1 MSYIILKYIDFY
13 YIFIIKLMVV
23 SICAPLVYVTQSGQI
38 IPSGYTSSNLP
49 QVAQG
54 DKIYAPLVYVTQS
67 GQIIPSGLGTP
78 KNLTQVLLLRVNN

>member
-1 MSYIILKYIDFY
+1 MPD
-13 YIFIIKLMVV
+13 

-38 IPSGYTSSNLP
+38 IPSGYTSRNLP

-78 KNLTQVLLLRVNN
+78 KNLTQSSFASCK

>member
-13 YIFIIKLMVV
+13 YIFIIKLMAA
-23 SICAPLVYVTQSGQI
+23 STICAPLVYVTQSGQI

-67 GQIIPSGLGTP
+67 GQIISSGLGTP
-78 KNLTQVLLLRVNN
+78 KNLTQSSFASCK